1 MTYGLSQLNSPIY
14 QGAYQDGFN
23 DCKREFIDEL
33 KLMIKKLEK
42 MEAYREST
50 TTGPIIIHIRK

>member
-14 QGAYQDGFN
+14 QNAYQDGFN
-23 DCKREFIDEL
+23 DYKREFIDEL

-50 TTGPIIIHIRK
+50 TTGTITVHIRK